1 MRNRMIAGLAVFA
14 AAALLTPAQ
23 ASAQEEVPTTVTV
36 GNGRTVK
43 VGAQQYG
50 ANKTGRIPP
59 GWTRRADRANAQF
72 LEVDDQVVGMALSA
86 GPEGKLS
93 RVHVAAA
100 EGSDITVVIGFYDQI
115 ASADAINVQETYECK
130 KCGRVLVCSVAP
142 TCGE

>member
-1 MRNRMIAGLAVFA
+1 MRNRMLAVLAVFA

-23 ASAQEEVPTTVTV
+23 ASAQEDVPTTVTV
-36 GNGRTVK
+36 GNGRTVT
-43 VGAQQYG
+43 VGGQQHG
-50 ANKTGRIPP
+50 ANKKGKIPP
-59 GWTRRADRANAQF
+59 GWTQRADRANAQF
-72 LEVDDQVVGMALSA
+72 LQVDGQTVGMALRA

-93 RVHVAAA
+93 RVHVDAA

-115 ASADAINVQETYECK
+115 ASTNAINVQETYECK